1 MEPPP
6 FKFGGGFVL
15 FDTSL
20 TIRHR
25 LKQAT
30 KPAHVS
36 LEARIGPLTTHTAY
50 NEYLRGWYAFRSTT
64 EDWLVTRDSLH
75 LGTWTPQ
82 TISRELHEDI
92 NDLALTPLSVSPVA
106 WGLAISE
113 TFALGV
119 HYVLEGSALG
129 ARVLCKQV
137 EPLGLTRDYG
147 ARHLWA
153 QATTLD
159 SWRGFLHVLT
169 THEGDEA
176 DLFAGANAAFN
187 AAAGAM
193 ERAANV

>member
-6 FKFGGGFVL
+6 FKYGGVSVL
-15 FDTSL
+15 YDTSL

-30 KPAHVS
+30 EPAHVS
-36 LEARIGPLTTHTAY
+36 LEARIGPLTTQTAY
-50 NEYLRGWYAFRSTT
+50 NEYLRGLYAFRSMT
-64 EDWLVTRDSLH
+64 EDWLFTQDTLH
-75 LGTWTPQ
+75 RGTWTPQ
-82 TISRELHEDI
+82 TITRELHEDI
-92 NDLALTPLSVSPVA
+92 NDLALTPLSVSPVS
-106 WGLAISE
+106 WGLAASE
-113 TFALGV
+113 SFALGV

-153 QATTLD
+153 QAETLQ
-159 SWRGFLHVLT
+159 SWRGFLDTLSK
-169 THEGDEA
+169 HEGDEA
-176 DLFAGANAAFN
+176 ALIEGANAAFN

-193 ERAANV
+193 ERAADV